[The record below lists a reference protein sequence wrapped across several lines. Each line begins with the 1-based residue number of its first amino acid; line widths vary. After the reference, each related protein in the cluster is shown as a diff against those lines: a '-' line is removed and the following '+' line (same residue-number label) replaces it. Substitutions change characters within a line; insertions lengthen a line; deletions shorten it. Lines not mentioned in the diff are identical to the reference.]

1 MKPNLLENTKTIIE
15 ELASIECMERGK
27 LTSEYRTRPNPK
39 GDGEITLGPYHK
51 LQARENGKNKSRRV
65 PSEEIPTLKLDI
77 ANYKKFKDLVS
88 TLEKTIIANTR
99 KTRASQ
105 SGPSATVDLKKT
117 LR

>member
-1 MKPNLLENTKTIIE
+1 MTPNLLENTKTIIE
-15 ELASIECMERGK
+15 DLASIECMERGK

-65 PSEEIPTLKLDI
+65 PSKEIATLKLDI
-77 ANYKKFKDLVS
+77 ANYKKFKVLVS

-99 KTRASQ
+99 KSRALQLEQ
-105 SGPSATVDLKKT
+105 STADGLKD
-117 LR
+117 